1 MATHSNTPGGGAV
14 EGGIEFDS
22 NSTAQEVNLASST
35 EKEHTKVASKPP
47 PSPREED
54 AAPLPEHGK
63 EEEEAPLAPSE
74 DLSLTRAKRRREER
88 LEQTRKRQKT
98 DFGET
103 KIEQEPL
110 DESADSRRLSLTH
123 SKSKSSAKKS
133 TLQRRDSSRRGAA

>member
-22 NSTAQEVNLASST
+22 NSTAQEFNLASST

-63 EEEEAPLAPSE
+63 EEEEAPLAPVRTCRSPVQSAGE
-74 DLSLTRAKRRREER
+74 RSGLNRLESGRRQTLERPRSNKNHWMRALTREGLA
-88 LEQTRKRQKT
+88 
-98 DFGET
+98 
-103 KIEQEPL
+103 
-110 DESADSRRLSLTH
+110 
-123 SKSKSSAKKS
+123 
-133 TLQRRDSSRRGAA
+133 